1 MEILDCFS
9 HRFTIKTVVG
19 SQRSKDSLSH
29 YYVEKFK
36 NDQINNTGTTNLSHH
51 HHHQLPPPISSF
63 FFQ

>member
-29 YYVEKFK
+29 YVEKFK

-51 HHHQLPPPISSF
+51 HHH
-63 FFQ
+63 